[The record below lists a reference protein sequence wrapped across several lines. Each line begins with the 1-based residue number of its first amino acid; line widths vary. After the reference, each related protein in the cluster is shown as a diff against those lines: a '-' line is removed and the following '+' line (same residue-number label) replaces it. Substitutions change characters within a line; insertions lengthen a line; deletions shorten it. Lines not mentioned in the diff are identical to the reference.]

1 MQQSPTKSNGPM
13 RATLPMASL
22 LRTNSK
28 LGGGG
33 GSPCSSPVW
42 RQAMVSPAALD
53 AALSSGQRSPG
64 SACQPKTATATKA
77 MRRTAS
83 LDAIYLKG
91 QWPPEGLRMYC
102 GHILVDK
109 ATQTSEDWICEQRRP
124 SRFVDS
130 YDDKLEKY
138 IRHRLQQ
145 KSSGSRERGNPVAA
159 DHSVLSSSQ
168 LNSVCSP
175 VLPSSPT
182 LSPAS
187 AIPIPSASKPAVPRM
202 RNSIEGL
209 NQEIERLVLKTDEDL
224 HQDKDKACQSTPDGH
239 KAPLAEM
246 LRSTRSVNTQ
256 TPAYDSTPSSGPP
269 SCGSMSPVVLG
280 CMDFSR
286 PASGARGGG
295 STGSSPEPPRFGT
308 SPHINRFLA
317 REPPDG
323 CEKVSTKVII
333 EDKKPAI
340 DISKLDYGT
349 LKPSATFQL
358 KPSQGS
364 AFQPLSQGSAFQP
377 LSRMPDPDEGLLD
390 EAAGGGCEPQEEQQ
404 Q

>member
-1 MQQSPTKSNGPM
+1 MQQSPTKGNGPI

-22 LRTNSK
+22 LRHNCIK
-28 LGGGG
+28 LV
-33 GSPCSSPVW
+33 SPCSSPVW
-42 RQAMVSPAALD
+42 SASAAKVCPADAL
-53 AALSSGQRSPG
+53 LCSGQRSPG
-64 SACQPKTATATKA
+64 AFNHPKTNTGKI

-109 ATQTSEDWICEQRRP
+109 ATQTSEDWICEQKRP

-145 KSSGSRERGNPVAA
+145 KGSSSRERGSPLAA

-224 HQDKDKACQSTPDGH
+224 HQDEDKACQATPDGH

-256 TPAYDSTPSSGPP
+256 TPAFDSTPSSGPP
-269 SCGSMSPVVLG
+269 SCGSISPVVLG
-280 CMDFSR
+280 CMEFSR
-286 PASGARGGG
+286 PTSGARGG
-295 STGSSPEPPRFGT
+295 STGSSPELHRLGT
-308 SPHINRFLA
+308 SPHINRFCA

-323 CEKVSTKVII
+323 CEKISTKVLI
-333 EDKKPAI
+333 EDKNRRPAL
-340 DISKLDYGT
+340 DISKMDFGP

-358 KPSQGS
+358 RPS
-364 AFQPLSQGSAFQP
+364 LGSAFQP
-377 LSRMPDPDEGLLD
+377 LSRVVGPEEEALLD
-390 EAAGGGCEPQEEQQ
+390 EAAGGEEQTE
-404 Q
+404 